1 VWVVGLKK
9 IEKAHQLGGPSFC
22 HFNSLSMQTVNRTL
36 LVGNGFNYLV
46 ANIIERHD
54 GTGLPKRITDSQQA
68 CINNINFLTRL
79 WERFDEAFDELKKET
94 KGLNDEEL
102 IGIIQCVINFLSC
115 LDGLVDNVDITQI
128 QQLLNS
134 VFDRFIVQKVIDIAQ
149 DFRRHENID
158 EYKSI
163 KHYFKNIP
171 YSIED
176 YINANPGSKFNLYTT
191 NYDGILE
198 TVFAKRQ
205 IDGVSGFIA
214 EDGFTRRISENSP
227 LLGLD
232 RERLE
237 NAKMKF
243 LHLHGSYKFTKVFG
257 MTCKLFGANSKN
269 NNPVMVFNRP
279 AQKGNLVRG
288 DDVLNTYFEKL
299 RRDMATSDKF
309 IILGNSMRNE
319 PHIKELLRS
328 SIRPESTIFVCSR
341 NPSEI
346 KEQIRPFARCKVE
359 EVSTSG
365 VNTEDDLTR
374 FLIQLIA

>member
-1 VWVVGLKK
+1 
-9 IEKAHQLGGPSFC
+9 
-22 HFNSLSMQTVNRTL
+22 MQTVNRTL

-134 VFDRFIVQKVIDIAQ
+134 VFDKFIVQKVIDIAQ

-171 YSIED
+171 YSIEE
-176 YINANPGSKFNLYTT
+176 YVNANPESKFNLYTT

-237 NAKMKF
+237 NTKMKF

-257 MTCKLFGANSKN
+257 MTCKLFGANAKN

-328 SIRPESTIFVCSR
+328 SIRPESTILVCSR
-341 NPSEI
+341 NPGEI
-346 KEQIRPFARCKVE
+346 KEQIRPFIRCKVE

-365 VNTEDDLTR
+365 VNTEDDLTK